1 MCRNRM
7 DVQLGTLFQPF
18 VYVNSNVALQTTFFF
33 FVPMELKTDVC
44 RVVELFFVRLDIR
57 PIPG

>member
-1 MCRNRM
+1 M